1 MAKGIENINGL
12 VLCHARKGNHTS
24 RTKRSVSGKGGGALL
39 RNMQVHLGREGK
51 KTIKQKL
58 SDAKYIII
66 E

>member
-12 VLCHARKGNHTS
+12 FLRHARKGNHTS
-24 RTKRSVSGKGGGALL
+24 RTKGSVSWKRGGALL

-51 KTIKQKL
+51 KTTKQKL
-58 SDAKYIII
+58 SDAKYVIF